1 MKQPRKVIAFCSN
14 RAGIGQSMVFASV
27 AWLLETNG
35 RRVVAID
42 WDLEE
47 PSLPK
52 HCAPFL
58 THDTLSVKFGL
69 IDLLWEYAVIVRRA
83 STSDLNDSHW
93 GHLSRCRLTILPR
106 NQTQRR
112 PPVLKRSS
120 RKSRSF
126 RRLKPSTSEF

>member
-1 MKQPRKVIAFCSN
+1 MAL
-14 RAGIGQSMVFASV
+14 ASV
-27 AWLLETNG
+27 AWLLATNG
-35 RRVVAID
+35 CRVVAID

-106 NQTQRR
+106 GRGFLTHRMSKDE
-112 PPVLKRSS
+112 VLQM
-120 RKSRSF
+120 
-126 RRLKPSTSEF
+126 RLKKTPHIRRGLFHGT